1 MDRSSLERLRE
12 FLVQLAPGTR
22 ALLMRECERVL
33 AQGDDAVAHLVLGE
47 LRSAVRGTD
56 NERPRGVEARR
67 QVFRPLEP
75 FLVDAGAAV
84 SPGRI
89 RRPALE
95 AVWQW
100 LSQEALV
107 APTRDLEA
115 ALEEAAGSG
124 APAAAVAALRAY
136 RVTAGE
142 AITAVVASAAGRDG
156 ERLPAR
162 LAVPKVAED
171 LAPIGAVLAAHEA
184 LENFAARLPR
194 AMTAFG
200 ASQIALMLAALD
212 APSLKT
218 PLVLPFALA
227 TVAARLAAP
236 WQIARLPIHI
246 AGSDDEARVA
256 GVPCGVAVTMALDEL
271 SRLCRVLRADI
282 RRGRFDH
289 LGDHL
294 KAVHDGVRGL
304 RTELDLRS
312 DSTWGRQLAAIRKDI
327 SGALQAEIESVP
339 GRVRRLLRP
348 RTDRDIGPTTRLDP
362 IEIDETAAMI
372 GLVAVCRSFA
382 GELALSEVT
391 QRAFTE
397 LQHYVERTTA
407 ALVDQLKG
415 ADTRARAFRQHQVE
429 VALRFCTPLFGA
441 DFAALMARAAENAG
455 PVPRPAARTG

>member
-1 MDRSSLERLRE
+1 MDQSSLDRLRE
-12 FLVQLAPGTR
+12 FLAQLAPGTK
-22 ALLMRECERVL
+22 ALLMRECERAL
-33 AQGDDAVAHLVLGE
+33 AQGGDAVADLVLGE
-47 LRSAVRGTD
+47 LRRSVRGTG
-56 NERPRGVEARR
+56 NERSRGVDSRR
-67 QVFRPLEP
+67 QVFLPLEP

-100 LSQEALV
+100 LSQEVLV

-115 ALEEAAGSG
+115 ALGEADGGG
-124 APAAAVAALRAY
+124 APMAAVAAVRAY
-136 RVTAGE
+136 RVAAGE
-142 AITAVVASAAGRDG
+142 AIAAVVASTAGRDG

-171 LAPIGAVLAAHEA
+171 LAPIGAVLAANEA
-184 LENFAARLPR
+184 LEGFAGRLPGV
-194 AMTAFG
+194 MTAFG
-200 ASQIALMLAALD
+200 PAQIGAVLASLD
-212 APSLKT
+212 APLLKT

-227 TVAARLAAP
+227 AVAGRLASP
-236 WQIARLPIHI
+236 WQIVRLAIHI

-256 GVPCGVAVTMALDEL
+256 AVPYGVAVTIALDEL
-271 SRLCRVLRADI
+271 ARLCVVLRADI

-289 LGDHL
+289 VADHL

-304 RTELDLRS
+304 RTELDLRG
-312 DSTWGRQLAAIRKDI
+312 DSAWGRQLAAIRKDV
-327 SGALQAEIESVP
+327 SGALQAEIANVP
-339 GRVRRLLRP
+339 GRARRLLRP

-362 IEIDETAAMI
+362 TEVDETAAMI
-372 GLVAVCRSFA
+372 GLVAVCRSYA

-397 LQHYVERTTA
+397 LQYDVERATTA
-407 ALVDQLKG
+407 LVGQLKG
-415 ADTRARAFRQHQVE
+415 AEGRARAFRQHQVE

-441 DFAALMARAAENAG
+441 DFTSLMARAAENAG
-455 PVPRPAARTG
+455 PEPRPAARAG